1 MFELLNTFGQREINK
16 QKKIDI
22 SEKKTL
28 VRSGWD
34 MIHNPISIK
43 SDKKVDLAT
52 YLDLAIFNI
61 NGAITM
67 QYFELF
73 IIKSELY

>member
-43 SDKKVDLAT
+43 SDKKVDFDDVGSRKL
-52 YLDLAIFNI
+52 LILMMSDLMCRRA
-61 NGAITM
+61 
-67 QYFELF
+67 
-73 IIKSELY
+73 